1 MNTHWKTAHARHQA
15 GAGQDRQVEKK
26 IPIPAVAVKAL
37 RLHRADQN
45 GRRLRLG
52 DAYDSTIEFV
62 FATDIGTPI
71 NHSNLNNRWWKP
83 LVESVGL
90 PKATRMHHL
99 RHSVAS
105 IALHE
110 NVPGTTVSA
119 LLGHSNTA
127 TTYRIY
133 SHALPD
139 SLREASDKIAA
150 ALGGSGR

>member
-1 MNTHWKTAHARHQA
+1 MTIRFAQLTRPN
-15 GAGQDRQVEKK
+15 
-26 IPIPAVAVKAL
+26 I
-37 RLHRADQN
+37 
-45 GRRLRLG
+45 RRLGLG
-52 DAYDSTIEFV
+52 EVYRTEIDIV

-90 PKATRMHHL
+90 PKTTRMHHL

-133 SHALPD
+133 SHALPN
-139 SLREASDKIAA
+139 SLREASDKLAD
-150 ALGGSGR
+150 ALEGSGG

>member
-1 MNTHWKTAHARHQA
+1 MA
-15 GAGQDRQVEKK
+15 VET
-26 IPIPAVAVKAL
+26 L
-37 RLHRADQN
+37 RAHRADQN
-45 GRRLRLG
+45 ERRLKLG
-52 DAYDSTIEFV
+52 EVYNTEIDFV
-62 FATDIGTPI
+62 FATGIGTGI

-83 LVESVGL
+83 LVGSVGL
-90 PKATRMHHL
+90 PKTTRMHHL

-133 SHALPD
+133 GHALPG
-139 SLREASDKIAA
+139 SMRKASD
-150 ALGGSGR
+150 ALAGVLRKSRA